1 MRQKLNIIGLVLPF
15 IFLSCN
21 TINEDVNPQQN
32 DEFSSLLEGIP
43 LETLNDQEKASL
55 IFMREEEKLAR
66 DVYDFLYENW
76 STKIFDNISNSEQSH
91 MDAVLLL
98 INRYDL
104 EDPVANDQAGK
115 FLNGEL
121 QQLYDDL
128 TAAGS
133 TNTTEA
139 LSVGAAIEEIDI
151 MDLETALGS
160 YVDNQDI
167 IVVYQNL
174 AKGSRNHLRSFVK
187 NLASQGVNYEP
198 QYLSLEEYNAIINS
212 DMERR

>member
-21 TINEDVNPQQN
+21 TINEDVSPQQN

-43 LETLNDQEKASL
+43 LETLNDQEKESL

-133 TNTTEA
+133 TNITEA

-160 YVDNQDI
+160 
-167 IVVYQNL
+167 
-174 AKGSRNHLRSFVK
+174 
-187 NLASQGVNYEP
+187 
-198 QYLSLEEYNAIINS
+198 
-212 DMERR
+212 